1 MSSNQ
6 FKSPKKPTKFLTDFC
21 PMKLGQKSV
30 KNLVGFL
37 GDLKTP
43 KIHSEINWPL
53 HGNKGTSNSQSSI
66 WNPLTG
72 MLVLIACKLCSY
84 IFLKW
89 SAWRARYYQA
99 KHKLANRLDRPFF
112 YSLDQSFW
120 KAFFFQERV
129 RLDHCYFNIEYFNSI
144 LWACFLWVD
153 NEFE

>member
-1 MSSNQ
+1 MVSSNQ
-6 FKSPKKPTKFLTDFC
+6 FKSPKKPTR
-21 PMKLGQKSV
+21 
-30 KNLVGFL
+30 FL

-43 KIHSEINWPL
+43 NIHSEITWHLP
-53 HGNKGTSNSQSSI
+53 GNKGTSNSQSSI

-112 YSLDQSFW
+112 IAWIKVFEKL
-120 KAFFFQERV
+120 FFSRNWV